1 MKTVETLIKNLRS
14 AFAET
19 PRPKK
24 INECACDLCLNEE
37 QCLELLL
44 LSDDIELVLNDRDK
58 INLLE
63 AYIGDAIWTVGNK
76 LDFKY
81 FAPKLLE
88 LYLHKFD
95 IFDKI
100 ETFTTKLE
108 LAGFNNWTT
117 LQRHSIEAA
126 IYYMVDSGIKAES
139 NSFDSWIC
147 GLTMLDVNHQKF
159 LNLLD
164 HDYAAVSR
172 DAFIKWH
179 YPKSWAGDQMK
190 GPYWDDLPKER
201 TEVVHNWLVCQP
213 PL

>member
-1 MKTVETLIKNLRS
+1 METIETLLANLQIS
-14 AFAET
+14 FADT
-19 PRPKK
+19 PRPEKV
-24 INECACDLCLNEE
+24 NECHCGICLDKA
-37 QCLELLL
+37 QCRELLL
-44 LSDDIELVLNDRDK
+44 LSDDIKLVLNDRDK

-126 IYYMVDSGIKAES
+126 ICYIVDSSIKAES
-139 NSFDSWIC
+139 DSFDSWIC
-147 GLTMLDVNHQKF
+147 GLTMLDINHQKF
-159 LNLLD
+159 LDLLD
-164 HDYAAVSR
+164 RNYAAVSR
-172 DAFIKWH
+172 KAFIKWH
-179 YPKSWAGDQMK
+179 YPESWEGTHMV
-190 GPYWDDLPKER
+190 GPYWDDLPVKR
-201 TEVVHNWLVCQP
+201 TEIVHNWLVSQP